1 MSLFKFGRA
10 DTSVL
15 DHAMKVHAPPYST
28 VMALH
33 DKLCVSPREC

>member
-1 MSLFKFGRA
+1 
-10 DTSVL
+10 VL

-33 DKLCVSPREC
+33 DKLCVPPLPR